1 MKIALAAAAL
11 LASPQVCAF
20 QAHTGESVTVS
31 YADLNLNTAR
41 DRARLEGRVDAAIDE
56 ACGETTNRV
65 SPAQRIQINR
75 CVNETTPVAQAALA
89 RVLGDRA

>member
-31 YADLNLNTAR
+31 YADLNLDSEAGR
-41 DRARLEGRVDAAIDE
+41 DRLLARVERAIDQVCQVDRTE
-56 ACGETTNRV
+56 RSLPRIRET
-65 SPAQRIQINR
+65 SE
-75 CVNETTPVAQAALA
+75 CVEETTPNALA
-89 RVLGDRA
+89 AITAVLAQ